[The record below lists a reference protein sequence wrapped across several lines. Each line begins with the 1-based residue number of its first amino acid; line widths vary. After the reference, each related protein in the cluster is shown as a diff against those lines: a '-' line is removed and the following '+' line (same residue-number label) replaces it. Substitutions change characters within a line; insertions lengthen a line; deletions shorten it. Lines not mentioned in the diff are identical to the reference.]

1 VKQKIRRR
9 KKDFRHQ
16 TYNLEHWN
24 AKVLELLNVN
34 NPNVTFMKSRN
45 IFITGIASGIGKATA
60 LLFAQKGWV
69 ISGVDIDEG
78 ALKNLQNELGKAVGL
93 LQKADVCNEVE
104 MQAVFEKVALLTEN
118 HLDVLVNNAGILR
131 MGFFENISLAEQ
143 KKMIEINFWGLINT
157 TYWALPL
164 LKNTSQSQ
172 IINLSSASAIYGVP
186 EFCVYAAT
194 KHAVRGFTEG
204 LEIELSRLGI
214 GVADIMPPFVNT
226 DMLGKATYK
235 AWAVGKMGIHVQPE
249 EVAEKI
255 WKATHQ
261 HKTHHIL
268 TTKLK
273 LLNFLGNLFPFLRK
287 PLMKKLTMPR

>member
-1 VKQKIRRR
+1 MKNR
-9 KKDFRHQ
+9 
-16 TYNLEHWN
+16 
-24 AKVLELLNVN
+24 NV
-34 NPNVTFMKSRN
+34 
-45 IFITGIASGIGKATA
+45 FITGVASGIGKATA
-60 LLFAQKGWV
+60 LLFAQKGWI
-69 ISGVDIDEG
+69 ISGVDIDEV
-78 ALKNLQNELGKAVGL
+78 ALKNLQNELDKAGGL
-93 LQKADVCNEVE
+93 LQRADVRNETE
-104 MQAVFEKVALLTEN
+104 MQAVFEKIARQTEN

-131 MGFFENISLAEQ
+131 MGFFENIPLAEQ
-143 KKMIEINFWGLINT
+143 KKMIEVNFWGLINT

-164 LKNTSQSQ
+164 LKNTPQSK

-186 EFCVYAAT
+186 EFCVYAAS

-214 GVADIMPPFVNT
+214 GVSDIMPPFVNT

-235 AWAVGKMGIHVQPE
+235 AWAVEKMGVHVQPE
-249 EVAEKI
+249 DVAEKI
-255 WKATHQ
+255 WQAIHQ

-268 TTKLK
+268 TNKLK